1 MRSLVV
7 LLLTLQTVL
16 VCSLSDDY
24 FRKWMGWQWND
35 RLSKTNKILKVLK
48 DISKKI
54 DSIESDQGDKNGYIG
69 CFLDDSSRQLPYNYK
84 NLGEGINLAK
94 CRENCKGYKYVGLQY
109 RVQCFCGNRLEKTR
123 YKQKPESDC
132 NMRCPGE
139 LSRICGSAGRNSVYL
154 GMNQI

>member
-54 DSIESDQGDKNGYIG
+54 DSIESDQGDKNGETLQMNHKLLCICRYH
-69 CFLDDSSRQLPYNYK
+69 CFCYK
-84 NLGEGINLAK
+84 N
-94 CRENCKGYKYVGLQY
+94 
-109 RVQCFCGNRLEKTR
+109 
-123 YKQKPESDC
+123 
-132 NMRCPGE
+132 
-139 LSRICGSAGRNSVYL
+139 
-154 GMNQI
+154 